1 MYAIE
6 RHQEILSRA
15 RADGQVEVKR
25 ITDDLDVT
33 PETVRRDAANAITAT
48 RGLTIADLGEAAAK
62 RALIA
67 AARRTVVLAD
77 LMKFGR
83 ADLAH
88 VCDLEAIDTVLAD
101 TLADTLAGTLSDLV
115 PALTTSTT
123 EGES

>member
-48 RGLTIADLGEAAAK
+48 RGLTTADLGEAAVK

-88 VCDLEAIDTVLAD
+88 VCDLEAIDTVV
-101 TLADTLAGTLSDLV
+101 AGTLSDLV
-115 PALTTSTT
+115 PALTTPTT